1 MIYYF
6 EIDNVICKTNE
17 TDYENAEPNY
27 ERIAFINNLF
37 DNGNIIYYNS
47 QREHKTNKCCS
58 ILLYKQLKDWGC
70 KYTQIKLNTLSY
82 DTFIDTYTNDPNIFF
97 PK

>member
-6 EIDNVICKTNE
+6 GIDNVICKTNE
-17 TDYENAEPNY
+17 TDYENSEPNY
-27 ERIAFINNLF
+27 KRIAFINNLF

-47 QREHKTNKCCS
+47 QREHKTKNCCS
-58 ILLYKQLKDWGC
+58 LLLHQQLKDWGC
-70 KYTQIKLNTLSY
+70 KYTQIKLNMLSY
-82 DTFIDTYTNDPNIFF
+82 DKFVDSQTNDPSVFF

>member
-6 EIDNVICKTNE
+6 GIDNVICKTNE
-17 TDYENAEPNY
+17 TDYENSQPNY
-27 ERIAFINNLF
+27 ERISFINNLF

-58 ILLYKQLKDWGC
+58 MLLYKQLQDWGC
-70 KYTQIKLNTLSY
+70 KYTQIKLNMISY
-82 DTFIDTYTNDPNIFF
+82 DTFIDTHTNVPSVFF

>member
-6 EIDNVICKTNE
+6 GIDDVICKTNE
-17 TDYENAEPNY
+17 TDYENSEPNY

-47 QREHKTNKCCS
+47 QREH
-58 ILLYKQLKDWGC
+58 
-70 KYTQIKLNTLSY
+70 
-82 DTFIDTYTNDPNIFF
+82 
-97 PK
+97 

>member
-6 EIDNVICKTNE
+6 GIDNVICKTNE

-37 DNGNIIYYNS
+37 DNENIIYYNS

-58 ILLYKQLKDWGC
+58 ILLYKQLKDWGS

-82 DTFIDTYTNDPNIFF
+82 DTFIDTHTNNPSVFF

>member
-6 EIDNVICKTNE
+6 GIDNVICKTNE
-17 TDYENAEPNY
+17 TDYENSEPNY

-58 ILLYKQLKDWGC
+58 LLLHKQLKDWGC
-70 KYTQIKLNTLSY
+70 KYTQIKLNMISY
-82 DTFIDTYTNDPNIFF
+82 DTFIDTHTNDPSVFF